1 MPRKFT
7 REEVLR
13 NNTKESLWC
22 IIDGRV
28 YDLTEF
34 LESHPGGEFVL
45 LQAGGKDATIDFYNL
60 HRQSVLEKY
69 SDLCIGGIENEEPQV
84 IRHNPGDLSV
94 VPYAEPAW
102 LTPQFKSPYY
112 NESHRQLQKAM
123 RVFTETYILPEAQ
136 EKEVSGEKISQA
148 LIQRMADANILGMR
162 VGPGKHLHGRSILN
176 GVLKGEDF
184 NYFHDLVVTQ
194 ELVRATARGFWDGNM
209 VGMTISLTA
218 VLQHANPVLKE
229 EVQRD
234 CLSGK
239 KTICLAVSE
248 AFAGSDVSNIR
259 TVAEKTPD
267 GQFYIVNGTK
277 KWITNGTWCDYF
289 VTGVKTGDGLSVLL
303 IERSKGVETKAIKTS
318 YSAAAGT
325 AFVTFDNV
333 KVPVRNLLGQEG
345 KGLKVIL
352 SNFNH
357 ERWMVTCAGV
367 RMSRIV
373 VEECLK
379 WSNQRQVFGKRLVDQ
394 PVIRAKLAKMIS
406 LVEAM
411 QAWLEHT
418 TFQMT
423 QMSHSQQSEHLAGPI
438 GLLKMYASRC
448 AHEIA
453 ENAVHIFGGRALT
466 RTGMGNVVEMFH
478 RTTEFDAILGG
489 SEDIIGDMAV
499 RQAVKKFP
507 KSML

>member
-1 MPRKFT
+1 MSQIFSLS
-7 REEVLR
+7 EVATH
-13 NNTKESLWC
+13 NTKDSLWC
-22 IIDGRV
+22 IIDSRV
-28 YDLTEF
+28 YDLTDF

-45 LQAGGKDATIDFYNL
+45 LQGGGKDATTDFYNL
-60 HRQSVLEKY
+60 HRQAVLERY
-69 SDLCIGGIENEEPQV
+69 SKLCIGTVKNEEPQV
-84 IRHNPGDLSV
+84 IRHHPGDLST

-102 LTPQFKSPYY
+102 LTPQFESPYY
-112 NESHRQLQKAM
+112 NESHRRLQKAM
-123 RVFTETYILPEAQ
+123 RVFTDTWVTPEAQ
-136 EKEVSGEKISQA
+136 EKEISGERISLG

-162 VGPGKHLHGRSILN
+162 VGPGPHLHGRSILN
-176 GVLKGEDF
+176 GVLRGEDF
-184 NYFHDLVVTQ
+184 DYFHDLIVSQ
-194 ELVRATARGFWDGNM
+194 ELVRANARGFWDGNM

-218 VLQHANPVLKE
+218 VLQHASPDLNE

-259 TVAEKTPD
+259 TVAEKTAD
-267 GQFYIVNGTK
+267 GKFYVVNGTK

-289 VTGVKTGDGLSVLL
+289 VTAVNTGNGLSVLL
-303 IERSKGVETKAIKTS
+303 IHRSEGLETKAIKTS
-318 YSAAAGT
+318 YSPAAGT
-325 AFVTFDNV
+325 AFVTFADV
-333 KVPVRNLLGQEG
+333 KVPVRNLLGEEG

-373 VEECLK
+373 VEQCLK
-379 WSNQRQVFGKRLVDQ
+379 WSNQRLVFGKRLVEQ

-423 QMSHSQQSEHLAGPI
+423 RMSHSSQNEHLAGPI
-438 GLLKMYASRC
+438 GLLKMYCSRC

-453 ENAVHIFGGRALT
+453 ELAVHVFGGRSLT
-466 RTGMGNVVEMFH
+466 QTGMGSVIEMFH

-499 RQAVKKFP
+499 RQAMKKFP
-507 KSML
+507 KAML